1 MERTVAQNQSF
12 LSNTEVSREEK
23 SQVARLESYDALF
36 DTPLPEKEISRRQLI
51 NKLNSLNFR
60 DQTVRVIFEHRDYSR
75 TLALKAYPLPCRNER
90 LVCQWAEQF
99 NHDQLLETYRFQ
111 CLHVPKDQQ
120 LLKVQPEVNTIDE
133 HQIILTLPETCLEIS
148 TRIIHRHQC
157 CEVSAYLF
165 QNGATYFG
173 NLVDYG
179 AAQFRVSVR
188 TTPPQTFRWIEADL
202 PVTIVFTKGDR
213 TLYSGECRIVRHDR
227 GIQTRQFILEPTQ
240 HQMRRFQNREF
251 RSTRHQ
257 MSPPPDVSFQHPLF
271 DKRIFLKVYDLSGS
285 GFSVEEDATS
295 TVLLPGLI
303 LPELDLIF
311 SDGTTLSCMAQ
322 VVYCTPQNDASTPSV
337 RCGLTILDMTVEDHI
352 RLLGWMHQTSDTHA
366 YVCKKVDMD
375 ALWDFFFETGF
386 IYPEKYEFI
395 QANKEK
401 IKATYEKLYN
411 RNPSVASHFIY
422 QRDGH
427 ILAHIAAVRFYESSW
442 MLHHHAAVRVANN
455 RGGLIVLNQIGRFIN
470 ESHRLYSMK
479 MDYVFCYFRP
489 DNKFPAHVFGGA
501 ARNIRNPKI
510 CSIDQ
515 FAYLHHSKN
524 LEVKTSFPNHWE
536 LTEIR
541 QEDLIDLQT
550 FYEEQSGGLMLQ
562 TLHLSPDRFDCN
574 DVTTTYH
581 RIGLKRERHV
591 IALRYRDKLSAV
603 IMANVADLGLNM
615 SELTNAITIIVV
627 NGRQLT
633 PGIIQTVVE
642 ELSGHYESNDVPI
655 LLYPQQTAQNMGIH
669 SEKQYTLWV
678 YDTRNL
684 DPYFRFLKRL
694 LKYIQH

>member
-1 MERTVAQNQSF
+1 MERTVAEHQSF

-23 SQVARLESYDALF
+23 SQVAQLETYDALL
-36 DTPLPEKEISRRQLI
+36 DIPLPEKEIGRRQLI

-60 DQTVRVIFEHRDYSR
+60 DQTVRVIFEHRDYAR
-75 TLALKAYPLPCRNER
+75 TLALKAYPLPCKSAR
-90 LVCQWAEQF
+90 LVCQWAEAF
-99 NHDQLLETYRFQ
+99 DHDQLIESYRFQ

-120 LLKVQPEVNTIDE
+120 LLKVQPEVNAIDE
-133 HQIILTLPETCLEIS
+133 HQIILTLPETCVEIS

-157 CEVSAYLF
+157 AEVSAYLF

-173 NLVDYG
+173 SLMDYG
-179 AAQFRVSVR
+179 AAQFRVNVG

-251 RSTRHQ
+251 RSFRHQ
-257 MSPPPDVSFQHPLF
+257 LSPPPDVSFQHPLF
-271 DKRIFLKVYDLSGS
+271 GKRIFLKVYDISGS
-285 GFSVEEDATS
+285 GLSVEEDASS

-303 LPELDLIF
+303 LPEVDLVF
-311 SDGTTLSCMAQ
+311 SDGTTLRCMAQ
-322 VVYCTPQNDASTPSV
+322 VVYCKPQNDAPKPVV

-352 RLLGWMHQTSDTHA
+352 RLLGWMHQTTDTHA

-395 QANKEK
+395 QANKKK

-411 RNPSVASHFIY
+411 ENPSVASHFIY

-442 MLHHHAAVRVANN
+442 MLQHHAAVRVANN

-470 ESHRLYSMK
+470 ESHRLYSMN
-479 MDYVFCYFRP
+479 MDYVFCYYRP

-501 ARNIRNPKI
+501 ARNIRDPKI
-510 CSIDQ
+510 CSQDQ
-515 FAYLHHSKN
+515 FAYFHHCKHPEESN
-524 LEVKTSFPNHWE
+524 TIPNHWQ
-536 LTEIR
+536 LTEVR
-541 QEDLIDLQT
+541 KDDLRDLET
-550 FYEEQSGGLMLQ
+550 FYEEHSGGLMLQ
-562 TLHLSPDRFDCN
+562 NLHLSPDRFKCN
-574 DVTTTYH
+574 GVTATYH
-581 RIGLKRERHV
+581 RIGLKRERHL
-591 IALRYRDKLSAV
+591 IALRYRDKLSAI

-615 SELTNAITIIVV
+615 SELTNAITIIVI
-627 NGRQLT
+627 NKRQLT
-633 PGIIQTVVE
+633 PGIVESVVE
-642 ELSGHYESNDVPI
+642 EVSHYYENTEVPVLI
-655 LLYPQQTAQNMGIH
+655 YPQQTAQQMGIH
-669 SEKQYTLWV
+669 SEKQYALWV